1 MDTKLDLDY
10 VAGLFD
16 AEGSVGVYPG
26 KRKTEIR
33 FCVSIANAEAVILHS
48 IGSVFGGRV
57 VPVKSASR
65 KASYKSQR
73 PAWAWRAE
81 YEDALGFASAIRR
94 RIQLKGP
101 EMDVFIS
108 VRTLVGRN
116 GKRVSDE
123 NLRLRREA
131 IRTCADL
138 KKRPAL
144 VSGDFSKPYL
154 AGFFD
159 GEGTLCVNVTKKGY
173 AHITAGVYNTN
184 RFALEAM
191 RLQYGGSIKT
201 DEHPSPNGRPCFQL
215 EFCGDEASRFLSD
228 VEPHVVIKS
237 EQVRLA
243 LEFHK
248 KKAEM
253 KDSGVRIQGRIAEF
267 AGPYRSRI
275 SLLNNGKS
283 KAMTS

>member
-33 FCVSIANAEAVILHS
+33 FCVSIANAEAVVLHS
-48 IGSVFGGRV
+48 VESVFGGRV
-57 VPVKSASR
+57 VPVKSISK

-81 YEDALGFASAIRR
+81 YKDALRFASTIRR
-94 RIQLKGP
+94 RIQLKRP

-108 VRTLVGRN
+108 ARTLVGKN
-116 GKRVSDE
+116 GKRVGDE

-131 IRTCADL
+131 IRMCAYL
-138 KKRPAL
+138 KKHPAP
-144 VSGDFSKPYL
+144 VFGNFSKPYL

-173 AHITAGVYNTN
+173 AHVTAGVYNTN
-184 RFALEAM
+184 CFALEAM
-191 RLQYGGSIKT
+191 KIRYGGSIKT
-201 DEHPSPNGRPCFQL
+201 DEHPSPEGRPCFQI
-215 EFCGDEASRFLSD
+215 EFCGDGASRFLSD
-228 VEPHVVIKS
+228 IEPHAVIKS
-237 EQVRLA
+237 EQIRLA
-243 LEFHK
+243 LEFHDK
-248 KKAEM
+248 KSEM
-253 KDSGVRIQGRIAEF
+253 KSSGVRIQGRIAEF
-267 AGPYRSRI
+267 AVPYRDRI
-275 SLLNNGKS
+275 STLNNKG
-283 KAMTS
+283 AMTS